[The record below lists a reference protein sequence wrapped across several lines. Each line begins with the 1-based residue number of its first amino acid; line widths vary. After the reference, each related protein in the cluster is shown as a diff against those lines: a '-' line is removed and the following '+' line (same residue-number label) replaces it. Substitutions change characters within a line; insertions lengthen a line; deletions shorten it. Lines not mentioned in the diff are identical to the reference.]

1 MDKWKQEKCVFDIN
15 QLNAEGQTAL
25 VMTCCRGFDVASMSD
40 EAAASDTNLQSRSAC
55 IQILLKHGADK
66 DIQAEKTGMTPL
78 HWTAFH
84 GDIKSS

>member
-25 VMTCCRGFDVASMSD
+25 VMTCCRGFDEASMSD

-55 IQILLKHGADK
+55 I
-66 DIQAEKTGMTPL
+66 
-78 HWTAFH
+78 
-84 GDIKSS
+84 